1 MRVDSTYGNIELAR
15 NLLRRE
21 SVAAELHH
29 FHLPARHLRNIIH
42 SLDIAYDFL
51 YLIRFI
57 GIGNRRHERKQLV
70 LYLLVLAEDLGLSA
84 LDA

>member
-51 YLIRFI
+51 YPVRLLAIR
-57 GIGNRRHERKQLV
+57 NRRHERKQLV
-70 LYLLVLAEDLGLSA
+70 LHFLVLAEDLGLSA